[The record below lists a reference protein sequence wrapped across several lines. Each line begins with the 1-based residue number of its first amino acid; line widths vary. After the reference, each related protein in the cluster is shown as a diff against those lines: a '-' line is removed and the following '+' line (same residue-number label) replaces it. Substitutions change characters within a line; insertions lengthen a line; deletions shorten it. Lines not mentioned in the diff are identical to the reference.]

1 MTYVY
6 SHLVEAVRSAE
17 DIAVINESAPADHLK
32 AFNII
37 LEMGLSK
44 DNFGRLRGQLN
55 CASDLVSSYVPGM
68 IYRLDVR
75 NILPGEPSIKLKE
88 GMDKSMAAQ
97 EQFRAIKPKK
107 SEMFK
112 VWWNVN

>member
-1 MTYVY
+1 M
-6 SHLVEAVRSAE
+6 RSAE

-32 AFNII
+32 AFNVIHYSRDGTVQRQFW
-37 LEMGLSK
+37 LTERSTYK
-44 DNFGRLRGQLN
+44 
-55 CASDLVSSYVPGM
+55 CASDLVSSYVQGM
-68 IYRLDVR
+68 VYSLDVR
-75 NILPGEPSIKLKE
+75 NILPGEPSMKLKE

-97 EQFRAIKPKK
+97 KQFRAIKPKK